1 MKEVS
6 GLRQMVEDMKKT
18 VAGLRFEDKE
28 ASTGSRVT
36 TTGVNQ
42 DREDAAEN
50 LRTEEM
56 NTDIEDEEE
65 SRTEEKKEKCSG
77 TSIMTTDAYTSNPES
92 IVGKEIYLRQWD
104 ILVFNGEHVENEH
117 WWIVEDGN
125 GQVGYA
131 PMAFLVVI
139 TYTTVEEGNSDATK
153 KGHSGVAGGGQ
164 GGHAPPLLVSIIL

>member
-28 ASTGSRVT
+28 ADTGSRVT

-56 NTDIEDEEE
+56 NSDIEDEEE
-65 SRTEEKKEKCSG
+65 SRTEEKEKCSG
-77 TSIMTTDAYTSNPES
+77 TSIMTTHALTSNPES

-131 PMAFLVVI
+131 PVAFLVVI
-139 TYTTVEEGNSDATK
+139 TYTTVEEDKSDATK
-153 KGHSGVAGGGQ
+153 KGHSGVARGGGAK
-164 GGHAPPLLVSIIL
+164 GPWPPLYWCR